1 MITKELNEAERTEL
15 TAIAQDMR
23 RDILKMCHKC
33 GTSNSHLGGGMS
45 CVELLA
51 YLYRYEMNLI
61 NADKGVI
68 EWNHRDRFILSK
80 GHAGIAMYA
89 GMKHAGLLSQ
99 QDIDTSLMRG
109 DTEILFRH
117 PKINIP
123 IGIECSSGSLG
134 MGVGYG
140 NGLAEILRLDGNPAR
155 VYVMLGDGECNE
167 GSVWES
173 AAYAGH
179 AHLDKLI
186 VIIDKNNFQ
195 LDGRTQDVLCMDNLA
210 ERWQA
215 FGFAA
220 VEIDGHDFSSIH
232 RAFQTEHVGKPL
244 AIIAHTIK
252 GKGISF
258 AENKVEWHDNYLSD
272 KLYKK
277 ALQEVGESEYQ
288 RMVRNRAYERF
299 CRKNHILGKTDVCKL
314 SAASFSS
321 AKIEKW
327 NDIQPK
333 NALGDIIYHIMKE
346 NQKFILLFA
355 DCANRIEVK
364 ELIEKYPSNCFETG
378 IAEQNMILMAAAIAN
393 EGYPVAAVAY
403 APFITARILDQIR
416 VNMGYMQAPVCLIG
430 LSAGAAASD
439 LGPTHTAFEDIANL
453 RAIPKMN
460 VWTVN
465 CSSDLAAILLKY
477 SRDQEPTYIRV
488 TESCHKERICVDAQ
502 LTEYEVIDK
511 GDKKNGLLILICD
524 SIFSELKKILNGLHG
539 KNIVPEVVL
548 IKHIKPFPKNL
559 VAEMYKY
566 DYVVVLE
573 EHNVIGGVGSAV
585 AEETCGLTD
594 RPRLLRIG
602 IQDCYFKADLPEN
615 TKRKAGI
622 SASGIV
628 KSILEF
634 ISER

>member
-1 MITKELNEAERTEL
+1 
-15 TAIAQDMR
+15 
-23 RDILKMCHKC
+23 
-33 GTSNSHLGGGMS
+33 MS

-61 NADKGVI
+61 DANKGVI
-68 EWNHRDRFILSK
+68 EWKHRDRFILSK

-99 QDIDTSLMRG
+99 QDIDTSPMRG
-109 DTEILFRH
+109 DKAVLFRH
-117 PKINIP
+117 PRIKTE

-140 NGLAEILRLDGNPAR
+140 NGLAEILDLEGNQAK

-179 AHLDKLI
+179 AHLEKLI
-186 VIIDKNNFQ
+186 VIIDKNNLQ

-220 VEIDGHDFSSIH
+220 VEIDGHDFNSIH
-232 RAFQTEHVGKPL
+232 KAFRTEHEGKPL
-244 AIIAHTIK
+244 AVIAHTIK

-272 KLYKK
+272 ALYKT
-277 ALQEVGESEYQ
+277 ALEEVGESEHQ
-288 RMVRNRAYERF
+288 RVVRNRAYERF
-299 CRKNHILGKTDVCKL
+299 QRKKHIHGKAGICKQQG
-314 SAASFSS
+314 ASFTS
-321 AKIEKW
+321 AQIGKW
-327 NDIQPK
+327 AGMEPK
-333 NALGDIIYHIMKE
+333 SALGDIVYHIIKE

-364 ELIEKYPSNCFETG
+364 ELIERYPGNCFETG
-378 IAEQNMILMAAAIAN
+378 IAEQNMILMAAAMAN

-403 APFITARILDQIR
+403 APFITARVLDQIR

-430 LSAGAAASD
+430 LSAGAASSD
-439 LGPTHTAFEDIANL
+439 LGPTHTAFEDIADL

-465 CSSDLAAILLKY
+465 RPSDLAAILWKY
-477 SRDQEPTYIRV
+477 SQEQEPTYIRV
-488 TESCHKERICVDAQ
+488 TNGCNKECVCTGAD

-524 SIFSELKKILNGLHG
+524 SIFSELKGIVNGLHE
-539 KNIVPEVVL
+539 KNIVPGVIL
-548 IKHIKPFPKNL
+548 IKHIKPFPKKL
-559 VAEMYKY
+559 VEEICKY
-566 DYVVVLE
+566 DYVAVLE
-573 EHNVIGGVGSAV
+573 EHNVIGGAGSAV
-585 AEETCGLTD
+585 AEEVSGLAA
-594 RPRLLRIG
+594 RPGLLRIG
-602 IQDCYFKADLPEN
+602 VQDCYFKADLPEN
-615 TKRKAGI
+615 TKREAGI

-628 KSILEF
+628 KSILQF